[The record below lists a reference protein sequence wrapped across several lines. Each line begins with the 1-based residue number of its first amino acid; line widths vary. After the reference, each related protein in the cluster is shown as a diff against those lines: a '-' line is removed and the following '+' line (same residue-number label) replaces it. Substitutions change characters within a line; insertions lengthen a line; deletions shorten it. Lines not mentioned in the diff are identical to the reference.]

1 MTART
6 SPTGSAAPSPSRASG
21 RWSQERRLEFIDY
34 RLRWDGHLNRSDLIE
49 FFGISVPQASLDIAR
64 YTELAP
70 DNIRYD
76 ACARTYLPGTTFT
89 PLYNTDNPLRYL
101 NDLLISAPGLASEGS
116 SFIGWAPPVG
126 LTPIPARVVSA
137 E

>member
-6 SPTGSAAPSPSRASG
+6 TSTATAASSASRPSA

-34 RLRWDGHLNRSDLIE
+34 RLRWDGRLNRSDLIE

-70 DNIRYD
+70 SNICYD
-76 ACARTYLPGTTFT
+76 ASARTVYCPVLPSRRFT
-89 PLYNTDNPLRYL
+89 NTDN
-101 NDLLISAPGLASEGS
+101 
-116 SFIGWAPPVG
+116 
-126 LTPIPARVVSA
+126 TPRAI
-137 E
+137 